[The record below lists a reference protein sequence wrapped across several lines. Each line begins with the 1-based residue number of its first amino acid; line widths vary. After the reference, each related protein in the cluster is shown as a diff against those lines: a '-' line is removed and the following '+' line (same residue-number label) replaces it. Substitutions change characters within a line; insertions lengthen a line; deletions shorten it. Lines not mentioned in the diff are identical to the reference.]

1 MRTSFA
7 GSSGRALA
15 AAGFHNAVRRAWCV
29 VRGGPLVSALLNA
42 FQGLPNA
49 AEPVPGWVTGGQPT
63 EQQLKAFK
71 AAGGEVV
78 LDNRDPM
85 EPRPFDEPTVVRTA
99 GLEYHS
105 LPIVHGAVTVDT
117 MKRMH
122 EMAKRLEGRKV
133 LMHCSSGNRTAAAL
147 IPYFMIENGLAEEVA
162 TEKAMKM
169 GLRSAELLE
178 LATDYARRLDV

>member
-1 MRTSFA
+1 VT
-7 GSSGRALA
+7 
-15 AAGFHNAVRRAWCV
+15 
-29 VRGGPLVSALLNA
+29 ALLTAVN
-42 FQGLPNA
+42 GLPNA
-49 AEPVPGWVTGGQPT
+49 AEPIPGWVTGGQPT
-63 EQQLKAFK
+63 EQHIKAFK

-85 EPRPFDEPTVVRTA
+85 EPRPFDEPAVVRAT

-105 LPIVHGAVTVDT
+105 LPIVHGAVTLDT

-122 EMAKRLEGRKV
+122 EMAKRLQGRKA

-147 IPYFMIENGLAEEVA
+147 IPYFIIEKGLDKEEA
-162 TEKAMKM
+162 TEQAMQM

-178 LATDYARRLDV
+178 LATDYVRQSSP